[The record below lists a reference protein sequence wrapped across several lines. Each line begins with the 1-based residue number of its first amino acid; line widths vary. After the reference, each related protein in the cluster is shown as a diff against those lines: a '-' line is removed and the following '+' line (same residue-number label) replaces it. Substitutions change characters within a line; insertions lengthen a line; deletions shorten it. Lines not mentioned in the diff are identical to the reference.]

1 MKLRSILKLTL
12 LALVCACSTAP
23 SKWQNIEEEGAFLV
37 YRRQSLIGE
46 ETYSITSNNDSIV
59 VKSLQGENERG
70 RITGVEAE
78 MHLKMDLTPTYYEN
92 RRITSNDTVNK
103 LKVTV
108 GSDEVSIA
116 ELNHDLV
123 TTEKTNFFPLHSNI
137 PAAMEMMLY
146 HYYFDNDIK
155 GSVKTLPR
163 GEVSINFRKKDTALI
178 KGKEVVLN
186 RYVVEGINWGGR
198 TIWLDES
205 NNLIALVKANTQIRE
220 LIRKGY
226 EEAKPLFIAGNVEE
240 QMAQIAEYT
249 KNLKEEQPQ
258 VTALVGGDIV
268 DGINDKTQKN
278 MTIIIEDG
286 LIKAIGSSPE
296 IKIPENAKVL
306 DVSGKTLIPGLW
318 DMHAHSNQVQ
328 WAPAYLAGG
337 VTTIR
342 DNGNELEFATAFR
355 DAIAKN
361 GALGPDILLAGM
373 TDGAGIKGNGVIRER
388 NIEEAKEV
396 VDMYY
401 KNGYKQIKIYSSVEP
416 EVVKVLADEAH
427 KRGIT
432 TTGHIPNPVGN
443 AVPAIESGMDM
454 LSHSSRILSVL
465 FPEKDMKELKGNYLL
480 DNEVSEA
487 QIEKATRF
495 LLKHKT
501 ALDPTIAIT
510 VARNVLAGDPLETI
524 EPDAP
529 RIAYEL
535 YEGKYFRSGVSPE
548 RSKLN
553 QQNIEKTMEI
563 LGKFFHAGVPIMAGT
578 DNVVPVFSLYL
589 ELETYHK
596 LGKLTP
602 FEAIQTAT
610 IIPARAMGMGE
621 ETGSLEVGK
630 EADIAIL
637 DKNPL
642 EDLSN
647 IRTVKAVITNGNYF
661 ESEPLWHAA
670 DFKAK
675 ND

>member
-1 MKLRSILKLTL
+1 
-12 LALVCACSTAP
+12 P
-23 SKWQNIEEEGAFLV
+23 SKWQNIEDEGAFLV

-78 MHLKMDLTPTYYEN
+78 LHLKMDLTPTYYEN

-123 TTEKTNFFPLHSNI
+123 TTEKTSFFPLHSNI

-240 QMAQIAEYT
+240 QMAQIADYT

-306 DVSGKTLIPGLW
+306 DVSGKTLIPGLL

-373 TDGAGIKGNGVIRER
+373 TDGAGIKGNGVIRAR

-589 ELETYHK
+589 ELETYRK
-596 LGKLTP
+596 LVKLTP